1 MKLCVIRDKETTF
14 DPEAPAALCT
24 HGAQRQTVSERPGDG
39 LHLFLVCRWTLS
51 MVWSRRR
58 QEEACDNVQEQMLV
72 DRRLT
77 RFYCLQEEKYEVL
90 GRRVIV

>member
-24 HGAQRQTVSERPGDG
+24 MEHRDRPFSERPGDG
-39 LHLFLVCRWTLS
+39 LHLFLACRWTLS

-58 QEEACDNVQEQMLV
+58 QEGACDNVQEEMLV
-72 DRRLT
+72 DQSL
-77 RFYCLQEEKYEVL
+77 
-90 GRRVIV
+90 